1 MPQLPEP
8 TILDP
13 EDSVKEI
20 HSSEIRLLK
29 QTSARTD
36 RWKVVETYQDTD
48 IGRASAHSDMI
59 SHESAQGGVWRVVRA
74 VEEILER
81 WD

>member
-29 QTSARTD
+29 RTSARRD
-36 RWKVVETYQDTD
+36 RWKVAETYPDTEA
-48 IGRASAHSDMI
+48 GRNSAHQDMI
-59 SHESAQGGVWRVVRA
+59 AHEAAQGGSWRIVRA